1 MTLKSSDRG
10 AVVCLYITQ
19 SLCFAVIQN
28 PMEKSHWIFVEGT
41 GFMPNSRSTYSDVIV
56 PPLYWLVSDCP
67 RGADHFT
74 QDPPMLPLL
83 ILANQ
88 YFFIYILASCDWT
101 VLNCQIGAI
110 SLPR

>member
-10 AVVCLYITQ
+10 AVVRLYITQ
-19 SLCFAVIQN
+19 SYTEVMFCNN
-28 PMEKSHWIFVEGT
+28 PKAYEKILLDFCRGNQFHA
-41 GFMPNSRSTYSDVIV
+41 NSRSTYSDVIV
-56 PPLYWLVSDCP
+56 PPLYWFVSDCP

-88 YFFIYILASCDWT
+88 YCFIYFGLM
-101 VLNCQIGAI
+101 
-110 SLPR
+110 